1 MRTTARLPDD
11 LCTEVRVTAA
21 STGTT
26 VTAFQEQTVRD
37 ALERRSAAPRE
48 PFRLRPF
55 TGDGLLPAVD
65 VDDSASLL
73 ALMDADDRA

>member
-1 MRTTARLPDD
+1 MRLPDE
-11 LCTEVRVTAA
+11 LYTEVRITAA

-26 VTAFQEQTVRD
+26 VTAFLEQ
-37 ALERRSAAPRE
+37 ALREALARRGAGPRE

-55 TGDGLLPAVD
+55 TGDGLLPGVD

-73 ALMDADDRA
+73 TLMDADDRA